1 MSTEKIAN
9 IRNHKDKL
17 KKIGKSFSQLNLKEY
32 ENSIFTQCCTNFF
45 SNRRRSGRRCTAV
58 ADVAGDTAEVGVG
71 TAEVVVGTAVAE
83 GTSEELPQI
92 LPADWHAQ
100 GLVLSCVRWL
110 GTRCGDLRC
119 T

>member
-1 MSTEKIAN
+1 MRTV
-9 IRNHKDKL
+9 
-17 KKIGKSFSQLNLKEY
+17 
-32 ENSIFTQCCTNFF
+32 FTQYCTNLF
-45 SNRRRSGRRCTAV
+45 SNRRRSGRRCTVVA
-58 ADVAGDTAEVGVG
+58 ADVAGGTVEVGVG
-71 TAEVVVGTAVAE
+71 TAEAGVGTAVAE
-83 GTSEELPQI
+83 GTSEELLQI